1 MQIGEVIRKYRRE
14 KNMTQEEMAGLLGVT
29 APAVNKWE
37 NGNSMPDIM
46 LLAPIARLLGITP
59 DILLSFREELSQEE
73 IDRMIKEADAR
84 LQNSTWEEVFLWAK
98 KIMEE
103 YPNCEELIL
112 NLAEVLEAFRLM
124 QDIPDTG
131 EYEKFTEDCYKRALE
146 SKKESL
152 RYRSADAL
160 FHFYMRKEHYEEAE
174 AYLHFFSE
182 QNPERKRKQA
192 FLYSKTGRLQEA
204 YKAYEEI
211 LFSGY
216 QMAAVVFYGLFGLS
230 MQEKDMEKAD
240 MFLEKHKGLAELF
253 EMGTYQA
260 NSCRLELAVVQK
272 DEEKT
277 LEIMERLLE
286 GVEELTAF
294 AKSPLYAHM
303 SLREPGEEFKAKVKQ
318 NLLESFRDEETY
330 GFLKENKRYQ
340 NLVK

>member
-46 LLAPIARLLGITP
+46 LLAPIARLLDITP

-73 IDRMIKEADAR
+73 IDRMIKEADTR
-84 LQNSTWEEVFLWAK
+84 LQNGTWEEGFLWAK

-112 NLAEVLEAFRLM
+112 NLAEVLEAWRLM
-124 QDIPDTG
+124 QAIPDTG
-131 EYEKFTEDCYKRALE
+131 EYERFTEDCYKRVFK
-146 SKKESL
+146 SKNESL
-152 RYRSADAL
+152 RHRSADAL
-160 FHFYMRKEHYEEAE
+160 FHFYMRQERYEEAE
-174 AYLHFFSE
+174 KYLNFFSE

-192 FLYSKTGRLQEA
+192 FLYGKTGRLQEA
-204 YKAYEEI
+204 YKVYEEI

-216 QMAAVVFYGLFGLS
+216 QMAAQVFYGLFGLS
-230 MQEKDMEKAD
+230 MQEKDMERAD
-240 MFLEKHKGLAELF
+240 MFLEKHKELAELF
-253 EMGTYQA
+253 EMGAFQA
-260 NSCRLELAVVQK
+260 NAGRLELAVVQR

-277 LEIMERLLE
+277 LEIMEKLLD
-286 GVEELTAF
+286 GVEELTAY

-303 SLREPGEEFKAKVKQ
+303 SFSEPREEFTAKVKQ
-318 NLLESFRDEETY
+318 DLLESFRDEETY

-340 NLVK
+340 KLVK

>member
-37 NGNSMPDIM
+37 NGNSMPDIL
-46 LLAPIARLLGITP
+46 LLAPIARLLDITP
-59 DILLSFREELSQEE
+59 DVLLSFREELSQEE
-73 IDRMIKEADAR
+73 IGRIIKEADTR
-84 LQNSTWEEVFLWAK
+84 LQNGTWEEGFLWAK

-112 NLAEVLEAFRLM
+112 NLAEILNAWRLM
-124 QDIPDTG
+124 QNIPDTG

-160 FHFYMRKEHYEEAE
+160 FHFYMRQERYEEAE
-174 AYLHFFSE
+174 EYLSFFSE

-204 YKAYEEI
+204 YKVYEEI

-216 QMAAVVFYGLFGLS
+216 GMAAQVLYGLFGLS
-230 MQEKDMEKAD
+230 MQEKDMERAD
-240 MFLEKHKGLAELF
+240 MFLKKHQELAELF
-253 EMGTYQA
+253 EMGAYQA
-260 NSCRLELAVVQK
+260 NAGRLEFAVMQK

-277 LEIMERLLE
+277 LEIMQKLLD

-318 NLLESFRDEETY
+318 DLLESFRDEETY
-330 GFLKENKRYQ
+330 GFLRNNKKYRD
-340 NLVK
+340 LVK